1 MSTKVLDKNQYRIP
15 FFGEKMRFIRGL
27 DPLGLQLS
35 SQRAYSYLLPGL
47 NNVTGRI
54 RYYSFYC
61 WLLNEYSIRIGSTNP
76 AEQKR
81 FIRRAEYIIAL
92 SSQFGNL
99 EGISGSNY
107 AKNIVETAATEFDLQ
122 KGTYNSDGSTDG
134 TYWKYSFG
142 IFGQYYLGS
151 LRQIGLVSERDINAE
166 VYARTSKREGVKV
179 TGEDLAEAFNNNI
192 SPDKKQVFFNAIS
205 DGKISKDQLLSLLP
219 DFDLTKVPTGSKEQD
234 LLIELLIDKD
244 EPLRIEENPVTMRK
258 RTLIQLLKYIETG
271 AAELSDRAFVRMAYN
286 EKGRIEGE
294 FDDCLLGWYFY
305 QCNEYWQYSSTAILN
320 GLLDILQT
328 EVNTGWMYLP
338 DLVEVSVLQI
348 LDFLKEEKFISD
360 ENITLQRMIER
371 DLPGEED
378 LYKLIKTTRET
389 KRAAYG
395 FLLIL
400 KLYKENSG
408 NLGVLKTY
416 INSKGLSSPNDIV
429 TYLIRFNSF
438 LTKSIREYI
447 EAFLYNRII
456 FRHQFVAFNKIGG
469 GTQTT
474 QKFIIEDNKIRHIA
488 NFEPVNT
495 GPRIANLISFL
506 KDLGI
511 INSKDLLSER
521 GKQLLIS
528 I

>member
-1 MSTKVLDKNQYRIP
+1 MSTKVLDRNQYRIP

-61 WLLNEYSIRIGSTNP
+61 WLLNEYSIKIGSTNP
-76 AEQKR
+76 TEQKR

-92 SSQFGNL
+92 SSQFGNI

-107 AKNIVETAATEFDLQ
+107 AKNMVETAATEFDLQ
-122 KGTYNSDGSTDG
+122 KGTYNPDGSTDG

-166 VYARTSKREGVKV
+166 VYARTSKREGIKV
-179 TGEDLAEAFNNNI
+179 SGEDLAEAFNNNI
-192 SPDKKQVFFNAIS
+192 SLDTKQLFFNAITN
-205 DGKISKDQLLSLLP
+205 GMISKDQLLSLLP
-219 DFDLTKVPTGSKEQD
+219 DFNLTKVPIGSKEQD

-258 RTLIQLLKYIETG
+258 RTLVQLLKYIESG
-271 AAELSDRAFVRMAYN
+271 SDELSDRAFVKMAYN
-286 EKGRIEGE
+286 EKGKIDGK

-305 QCNEYWQYSSTAILN
+305 QCNEYWQFSSTAILN
-320 GLLDILQT
+320 GLLDILQS

-338 DLVEVSVLQI
+338 DLVEISVKHI
-348 LDFLKEEKFISD
+348 LRFLLEEELIPD
-360 ENITLQRMIER
+360 EDITLQRVIENI
-371 DLPGEED
+371 LIEEED
-378 LYKLIKTTRET
+378 ILKLIKTNRET
-389 KRAAYG
+389 RRTAYG
-395 FLLIL
+395 FMLIF
-400 KLYKENSG
+400 KLFKENSG
-408 NLGVLKTY
+408 NLGEIKTY
-416 INSKGLSSPNDIV
+416 INSKGLSSQNDIV
-429 TYLIRFNSF
+429 TYLLRFNSF
-438 LTKSIREYI
+438 LTKSIREFL
-447 EAFLYNRII
+447 ETFLYNRVI

-474 QKFIIEDNKIRHIA
+474 QKFIVEDNKIRHIS

-495 GPRIANLISFL
+495 GPRIANLISFF
-506 KDLGI
+506 KDLDI
-511 INSKDLLSER
+511 VNSKDLLSEK
-521 GKQLLIS
+521 GKQVLLS

>member
-348 LDFLKEEKFISD
+348 LDF
-360 ENITLQRMIER
+360 
-371 DLPGEED
+371 
-378 LYKLIKTTRET
+378 
-389 KRAAYG
+389 
-395 FLLIL
+395 
-400 KLYKENSG
+400 
-408 NLGVLKTY
+408 
-416 INSKGLSSPNDIV
+416 
-429 TYLIRFNSF
+429 
-438 LTKSIREYI
+438 
-447 EAFLYNRII
+447 
-456 FRHQFVAFNKIGG
+456 
-469 GTQTT
+469 
-474 QKFIIEDNKIRHIA
+474 
-488 NFEPVNT
+488 
-495 GPRIANLISFL
+495 
-506 KDLGI
+506 
-511 INSKDLLSER
+511 
-521 GKQLLIS
+521 
-528 I
+528 

>member
-1 MSTKVLDKNQYRIP
+1 MSTKVLDKNLYRIP

-61 WLLNEYSIRIGSTNP
+61 WLLNEYSIRNGSTNP

-92 SSQFGNL
+92 CSQFGNI
-99 EGISGSNY
+99 EGISGSTY
-107 AKNIVETAATEFDLQ
+107 AKNIVETAVTEFDLQ
-122 KGTYNSDGSTDG
+122 EGTYNPDGSTDG

-151 LRQIGLVSERDINAE
+151 LRQIGLVSERDIHAE
-166 VYARTSKREGVKV
+166 VYARTSKREGIKV

-192 SPDKKQVFFNAIS
+192 SLDKKKIFFNAIS
-205 DGKISKDQLLSLLP
+205 NGNISKDQLLSLLP
-219 DFDLTKVPTGSKEQD
+219 DFDMTKVPPESDEQN
-234 LLIELLIDKD
+234 LLIDLLIDKD
-244 EPLRIEENPVTMRK
+244 EPLRIEENPITMRK
-258 RTLIQLLKYIETG
+258 RTLVQLLQFIESG
-271 AAELSDRAFVRMAYN
+271 IDELSDRAFVKMAYN
-286 EKGRIEGE
+286 EKGKIDGK

-305 QCNEYWQYSSTAILN
+305 QCNEYWQFSSTAILN
-320 GLLDILQT
+320 GLLDILQS

-338 DLVEVSVLQI
+338 DLVEVSVNHI
-348 LDFLKEEKFISD
+348 LRFLKEEELIFD
-360 ENITLQRMIER
+360 ENISLHRIIER

-378 LYKLIKTTRET
+378 LFKSIKTTRET
-389 KRAAYG
+389 KRASYG
-395 FLLIL
+395 FMLIL

-408 NLGVLKTY
+408 NLGELKTY
-416 INSKGLSSPNDIV
+416 INSKGLSSQNDVV
-429 TYLIRFNSF
+429 TYLLRFNSF
-438 LTKSIREYI
+438 LTKSIRDFI
-447 EAFLYNRII
+447 ETFLYNRII

-474 QKFIIEDNKIRHIA
+474 QKFIIEDNKIRHIS
-488 NFEPVNT
+488 NFDPVNT

-506 KDLGI
+506 TDLDI
-511 INSKDLLSER
+511 VNSEDLLSEK
-521 GKQLLIS
+521 GKQILLS